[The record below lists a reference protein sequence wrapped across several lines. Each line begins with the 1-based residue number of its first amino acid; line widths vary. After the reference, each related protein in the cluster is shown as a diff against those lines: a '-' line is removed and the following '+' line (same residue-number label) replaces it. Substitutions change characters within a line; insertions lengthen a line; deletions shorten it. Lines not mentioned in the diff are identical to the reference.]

1 MSIINIKTRNN
12 IRVYN
17 YCLSRVCVKGV
28 NREYDFLGARDGVGY
43 MIIMSFEDIVSANGQ
58 NPDLFVTGMLTFDE
72 SERDEIYNALNFPN
86 WVERFWTE
94 QSIENALLFPT
105 KAKMERILAVR
116 DILTIERIRGK
127 MTRLINNGPR
137 RPIDDVI
144 FLVNERCN
152 ELFRGIKVSRKQVAL
167 PEELEDEEKKSLKK
181 ENKDLQEQM
190 SIMQEQIA
198 ALMTA
203 QQNANTSVDP
213 APVKKPAGRPKK
225 TE

>member
-1 MSIINIKTRNN
+1 M
-12 IRVYN
+12 
-17 YCLSRVCVKGV
+17 L
-28 NREYDFLGARDGVGY
+28 
-43 MIIMSFEDIVSANGQ
+43 IMSYDDIVTANGQ

-72 SERDEIYNALNFPN
+72 SERDEIYNSLNFPN
-86 WVERFWTE
+86 WRERFWTE
-94 QSIENALLFPT
+94 ESIENALLFPT

-127 MTRLINNGPR
+127 MTHLINKGPR

-167 PEELEDEEKKSLKK
+167 PEDLEDEEKKSLKK

-190 SIMQEQIA
+190 RVMQEQIA
-198 ALMTA
+198 ALMAA
-203 QQNANTSVDP
+203 QSAFKQEPAEKA
-213 APVKKPAGRPKK
+213 APVKKSAGRPRK
-225 TE
+225 TTE